1 MTILDD
7 ESEVLTPGQVSRL
20 VTSRRVED
28 FGHVHQHLV
37 RFVVSN
43 PLEELPPMPLAPPE
57 SRMEAPCGVL
67 TGPGKGYFD
76 ICFWFQSIFV

>member
-1 MTILDD
+1 MFDISTDD
-7 ESEVLTPGQVSRL
+7 EPEVFTPGQVSRL

-43 PLEELPPMPLAPPE
+43 PLEELVRLL
-57 SRMEAPCGVL
+57 V
-67 TGPGKGYFD
+67 TF
-76 ICFWFQSIFV
+76 